1 MMRSKT
7 CPNCD
12 YRFTVRAFA
21 GLTVY
26 RFTCP
31 ECQAE
36 LKGDMRF
43 FVLAVLLGAPLMALS
58 ISLAVNNPIFWLLVP
73 VGWFAGFFIN
83 FTLFEVTYFKKEAG
97 QGKPS

>member
-1 MMRSKT
+1 MRSKT
-7 CPNCD
+7 CPNCN
-12 YRFTVRAFA
+12 YRFSVRAFA

-31 ECQAE
+31 DCQAD

-43 FVLAVLLGAPLMALS
+43 FLLAVLLVSPLSALS
-58 ISLAVNNPIFWLLVP
+58 ISLAVNNPKFWLLVP
-73 VGWFAGFFIN
+73 VAGLAGFFIS

-97 QGKPS
+97 QGRPD